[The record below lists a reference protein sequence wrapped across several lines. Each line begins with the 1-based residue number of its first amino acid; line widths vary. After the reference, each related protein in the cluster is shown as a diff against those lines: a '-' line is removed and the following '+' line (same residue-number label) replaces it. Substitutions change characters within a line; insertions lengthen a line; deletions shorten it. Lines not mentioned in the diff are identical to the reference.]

1 MVLEARQW
9 YGGAVAMGS
18 SNPSGKDGGSQRD
31 SGALGQ
37 LVKAES
43 FIQLTIA
50 LPAGC
55 VIGWLI
61 GAALDKHFHQHWIGV
76 VGILL
81 GAVGGFVQ
89 IFLMA
94 SRYLKRSD

>member
-1 MVLEARQW
+1 MADGNEKPAK
-9 YGGAVAMGS
+9 GS
-18 SNPSGKDGGSQRD
+18 AGRGQ
-31 SGALGQ
+31 GALGQ

-43 FIQLTIA
+43 FVQFAIA

-81 GAVGGFVQ
+81 GAVGGFIQ
-89 IFLMA
+89 IFTTA
-94 SRYLKRSD
+94 SRYLKRNE